1 MTIKNSGLAAG
12 GRAHP
17 EIRPGDKWKDSRG
30 SIVIIESYRF
40 DRVTY
45 CREGYSSPCFCTPER
60 LVREFEF
67 VSSAPVAGEKD
78 IDRIVTYCEKDT
90 IAVAQIFLR
99 LRRED
104 LLIDDEIIH
113 V

>member
-17 EIRPGDKWKDSRG
+17 EIRPGDKWKDGRG
-30 SIVIIESYRF
+30 NIVIIESYRF

-60 LVREFEF
+60 LVREFELF
-67 VSSAPVAGEKD
+67 LPRRAPVEQ
-78 IDRIVTYCEKDT
+78 ISIELCECRASNEFGLCGKSSGSEGT
-90 IAVAQIFLR
+90 
-99 LRRED
+99 EN
-104 LLIDDEIIH
+104 EECTKP
-113 V
+113 

>member
-1 MTIKNSGLAAG
+1 MTIKISGLAAG

-60 LVREFEF
+60 LAREFEF
-67 VSSAPVAGEKD
+67 ISSVPGTGGRD
-78 IDRIVTYCEKDT
+78 IDRIMRVQGIER
-90 IAVAQIFLR
+90 IRVMR
-99 LRRED
+99 
-104 LLIDDEIIH
+104 EIIRERGNRK
-113 V
+113 